1 MKTLQNWGL
10 STSRWALV
18 AMLVALPL
26 SKALFHVALLLM
38 VLGWVISGDYRQKL
52 QAMLQSPTAR
62 AAVLLVAALLA
73 SAVYSSAS
81 HEDMRHAAGI
91 YLRLLIV
98 PVVVSIIRDDEW
110 LRRCWMA
117 WMAGMT
123 ILLLHVYANVWVE
136 IPWARSAA
144 EQVGNRGVF
153 NAHMV
158 QSVSLAFFVAVLLH
172 RSTQAPTPAAR
183 WMMLMLAGAAALSIT
198 HLSES
203 RTGYLALLL
212 VLTIQAILIVP
223 RRWLLPTLLGLAIC
237 FTLIAFLTPSISER
251 VIRAY
256 QEVAAYSQVA
266 DYSSVGSRLYM
277 WKVSV
282 ELVLQAPWFGHGLGS
297 YAHLAQRAFSDAT
310 LCSTGCQHPHNEYL
324 FTAVQMG
331 VVGLLLLL
339 NFLIKPLQTWRQL
352 GRPDAIAPVF
362 VGLLVLTAIPDG
374 PIWFRGFAFFFI
386 PVMGL
391 LAADLQNQASRR
403 RAYGSLNDDVEQAPA
418 IQTPTAEGKTP

>member
-1 MKTLQNWGL
+1 M
-10 STSRWALV
+10 
-18 AMLVALPL
+18 MVALPL

-38 VLGWVISGDYRQKL
+38 VLGWVISGDYHQKL
-52 QAMLQSPTAR
+52 LVMLQSPTAR

-73 SAVYSSAS
+73 SAVYSNAS

-98 PVVVSIIRDDEW
+98 PLVVSIIRDDNW
-110 LRRCWMA
+110 VRRCWMA
-117 WMAGMT
+117 WMTGMA

-172 RSTQAPTPAAR
+172 RSTQAPTTAAR
-183 WMMLMLAGAAALSIT
+183 WMMIMLAGAAALSIT

-212 VLTIQAILIVP
+212 VLTIQAILMVP
-223 RRWLLPTLLGLAIC
+223 RRWLPPTLIGLAIG
-237 FTLIAFLTPSISER
+237 FALIAFLTPSISER

-256 QEVAAYSQVA
+256 QDVAAYSQVA

-282 ELVLQAPWFGHGLGS
+282 ELALQAPWIGHGLGS
-297 YAHLAQRAFSDAT
+297 YTHLAQRAFSDAAM
-310 LCSTGCQHPHNEYL
+310 CSIGCQHPHNEYL
-324 FTAVQMG
+324 FTAVQTG

-339 NFLIKPLQTWRQL
+339 NLLIKPLQTWRKL
-352 GRPDAIAPVF
+352 GQRDVIAPVF

-391 LAADLQNQASRR
+391 LAADLQNQANRQQTSR
-403 RAYGSLNDDVEQAPA
+403 SLSDDVEQASATQRPNV
-418 IQTPTAEGKTP
+418 EGKTP

>member
-1 MKTLQNWGL
+1 MKTLQNWAL
-10 STSRWALV
+10 STSRWAVV

-38 VLGWVISGDYRQKL
+38 VLSWSISGDYRQKL
-52 QAMLQSPTAR
+52 LAMLHSSTAR

-73 SAVYSSAS
+73 SAVYSSAP

-98 PVVVSIIRDDEW
+98 PVVVSIIRDDVW
-110 LRRCWMA
+110 LRRGWMA

-123 ILLLHVYANVWVE
+123 ILLLHVYANVWIE

-172 RSTQAPTPAAR
+172 RFTQAPTSAAR

-212 VLTIQAILIVP
+212 VLTIHAVLMVP
-223 RRWLLPTLLGLAIC
+223 RRWLLPTLLGLAIG

-256 QEVAAYSQVA
+256 QDVAAYSHVA

-282 ELVLQAPWFGHGLGS
+282 ELALQAPWFGHGLGS
-297 YAHLAQRAFSDAT
+297 YAHLAQRAFSDDN
-310 LCSTGCQHPHNEYL
+310 LCSFGCQHPHNEYL
-324 FTAVQMG
+324 FTAVQTG
-331 VVGLLLLL
+331 VVGLLILL
-339 NFLIKPLQTWRQL
+339 NFLIKPLQTWRHL

-391 LAADLQNQASRR
+391 VAADLQNQASRR
-403 RAYGSLNDDVEQAPA
+403 RPSGSLNDDVEQAPA
-418 IQTPTAEGKTP
+418 IQTSTAEGKTK